1 MSKRRGTESAREETD
16 RMDRL
21 HEEGSLD
28 RLPYT
33 RLRRYAKE
41 SSQVYAIR
49 IPVSRLREIRLLAE
63 ARGEQPTSLLREWVL
78 ERLDT
83 ELAIAVGEEA
93 ARYEIPIAVGQ
104 LPRKSTRK
112 YPRAR
117 RGGKTS
123 SRDAKP
129 PARRSR

>member
-1 MSKRRGTESAREETD
+1 MSKRRSESAREEAE

-33 RLRRYAKE
+33 RLRPYAKE
-41 SSQVYAIR
+41 ASQVYALR
-49 IPVSRLREIRLLAE
+49 IPVSRLHEIRMLAE

-78 ERLDT
+78 ERLDS

-93 ARYEIPIAVGQ
+93 GRYEIPIAMEP
-104 LPRKSTRK
+104 LRLKRPRKQQGAGRD
-112 YPRAR
+112 R
-117 RGGKTS
+117 KTS
-123 SRDAKP
+123 STEPTPKS
-129 PARRSR
+129 RRSR